1 MSGDSQR
8 IYNCILVKK
17 NGTLKQ
23 LRPLNPDEMTQPNYV
38 SLSETSETYEA
49 LFRLHAAW
57 NVKKYGAVVEL
68 WARTTGRA
76 GQENM
81 YEFPPPVD
89 ETLFFGNCLLVL
101 AGSSSPS
108 TSFTLD
114 AWKQI
119 YSTLFGGFHNLDK
132 LKHDDETEY
141 DELDDLSE
149 KYKTKEG
156 YLKDGFIVEDGTE
169 KIQKPGARKRLDL
182 NANSSNPK
190 PKSKLQKNKM
200 SPDDAAAAAAM
211 LVLSSSA
218 SASASASSS
227 SSGQYK
233 QPAHEVE
240 LEEEPY
246 EDES

>member
-1 MSGDSQR
+1 MSRSSENQR

-23 LRPLNPDEMTQPNYV
+23 LRPLIPDEMTQPNYV

-57 NVKKYGAVVEL
+57 NVKKHGAVVEL

-114 AWKQI
+114 TWKHI
-119 YSTLFGGFHNLDK
+119 YSTLFGGFHDLDK
-132 LKHDDETEY
+132 LKHEDETEY
-141 DELDDLSE
+141 DELTDLSE

-156 YLKDGFIVEDGTE
+156 YLKDGFIVEDGAD
-169 KIQKPGARKRLDL
+169 KIQKHGARKGLGL
-182 NANSSNPK
+182 NTTSNPK

-200 SPDDAAAAAAM
+200 SADDAAAAAL
-211 LVLSSSA
+211 LVLSSS
-218 SASASASSS
+218 SSS
-227 SSGQYK
+227 SSSSSAQYQ
-233 QPAHEVE
+233 QPVHEVE

-246 EDES
+246 EDDS